1 MHRIFFS
8 TAVLSLFPGSS
19 RKGYTEMKW
28 FASVNRSTA
37 ALVWTV
43 KAFDNP
49 FLRVQIVFIQ
59 RFQLL
64 LWFIKAIL
72 TFLLDLV
79 ITSRRSVH
87 FLLVRK
93 TEERKNSLLTT
104 DPNIILPPY
113 LSNKGQ
119 SLTLLK
125 MLILQ
130 KEKHK
135 THFWLCYIPSVIF

>member
-28 FASVNRSTA
+28 FTSVNRSTA

-49 FLRVQIVFIQ
+49 VLRVQIVFIQ

-64 LWFIKAIL
+64 L
-72 TFLLDLV
+72 
-79 ITSRRSVH
+79 
-87 FLLVRK
+87 
-93 TEERKNSLLTT
+93 
-104 DPNIILPPY
+104 
-113 LSNKGQ
+113 
-119 SLTLLK
+119 
-125 MLILQ
+125 
-130 KEKHK
+130 
-135 THFWLCYIPSVIF
+135 